1 MLSEHQAPPFGLS
14 QPRHVPRPS
23 SLYPTLHPPVPRATA
38 AQGAMQKRRL
48 FKRKAGQAI
57 PLYLSH

>member
-23 SLYPTLHPPVPRATA
+23 SLHPTLHPPDPHATA
-38 AQGAMQKRRL
+38 TQRAMRTRRL

-57 PLYLSH
+57 PLYLSQ